1 MNNLKEIIEEIE
13 ITKDLRHIIK
23 MSKDQSKVYL
33 VVTYKKDKLMLER
46 DFNNNYMGLE
56 KLRDK
61 AKEFDTEE
69 KLINYLN
76 LGDAPWG
83 R

>member
-1 MNNLKEIIEEIE
+1 
-13 ITKDLRHIIK
+13 

>member
-1 MNNLKEIIEEIE
+1 LNNLKEIIEEIE